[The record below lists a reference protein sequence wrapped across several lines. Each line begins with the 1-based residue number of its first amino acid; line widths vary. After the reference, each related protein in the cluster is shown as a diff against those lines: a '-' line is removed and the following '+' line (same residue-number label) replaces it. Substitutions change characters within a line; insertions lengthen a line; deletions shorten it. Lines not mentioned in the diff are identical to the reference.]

1 MTDDQLRALVRD
13 AVARHLG
20 GRVHVSPGHAVGPHG
35 EPITPSAPAAV
46 TIDVRLHPSH
56 YRHDL
61 PAGGDETSGGA
72 SPCLIEPRVSC
83 NHCGYC
89 QSHGH

>member
-20 GRVHVSPGHAVGPHG
+20 QAPLAPM
-35 EPITPSAPAAV
+35 PAAPGAAAAAATSGIV
-46 TIDVRLHPSH
+46 LRHPSH
-56 YRHDL
+56 YRYAL
-61 PAGGDETSGGA
+61 ASGEDMDG
-72 SPCLIEPRVSC
+72 PCLIEPTVRC

>member
-20 GRVHVSPGHAVGPHG
+20 QTQASATAPGTAHN
-35 EPITPSAPAAV
+35 AAV
-46 TIDVRLHPSH
+46 LRHSSHHRYTLPS
-56 YRHDL
+56 
-61 PAGGDETSGGA
+61 GGDADG
-72 SPCLIEPRVSC
+72 PCLIEPSVLC
-83 NHCGYC
+83 NHCGFC

>member
-1 MTDDQLRALVRD
+1 MTDDQLRALVRE

-20 GRVHVSPGHAVGPHG
+20 HAEPHAAG
-35 EPITPSAPAAV
+35 APMMLLRQHA
-46 TIDVRLHPSH
+46 SH
-56 YRHDL
+56 YRYAL
-61 PAGGDETSGGA
+61 ASGDDADG
-72 SPCLIEPRVSC
+72 PCLIEPAVRC

>member
-20 GRVHVSPGHAVGPHG
+20 ERASEAAPSPLSALHVHDAPVASAVSV
-35 EPITPSAPAAV
+35 V
-46 TIDVRLHPSH
+46 VRQHPSH
-56 YRHDL
+56 YRYGL
-61 PAGGDETSGGA
+61 PSGDDADG
-72 SPCLIEPRVSC
+72 PCLIEPTVRC

>member
-1 MTDDQLRALVRD
+1 MNEEQLRALVRD

-20 GRVHVSPGHAVGPHG
+20 PADQVRHEERPLSFTGHA
-35 EPITPSAPAAV
+35 
-46 TIDVRLHPSH
+46 SH
-56 YRHDL
+56 FRYTL
-61 PAGGDETSGGA
+61 PESDG
-72 SPCLIEPRVSC
+72 PCLIEPTVRC

>member
-20 GRVHVSPGHAVGPHG
+20 QGAASHAAY
-35 EPITPSAPAAV
+35 APDAAAV
-46 TIDVRLHPSH
+46 SVVVRQHPSH
-56 YRHDL
+56 YRYGL
-61 PAGGDETSGGA
+61 PSGDDADG
-72 SPCLIEPRVSC
+72 PCLIEPAVRC

>member
-20 GRVHVSPGHAVGPHG
+20 HRDIPD
-35 EPITPSAPAAV
+35 AAATSV
-46 TIDVRLHPSH
+46 VVLRQHPSH
-56 YRHDL
+56 YRYAL
-61 PAGGDETSGGA
+61 ASGDESDG
-72 SPCLIEPRVSC
+72 PCLIEPAVRC
-83 NHCGYC
+83 NHCGFC

>member
-1 MTDDQLRALVRD
+1 MTDDQLRALVRE

-20 GRVHVSPGHAVGPHG
+20 VGESP
-35 EPITPSAPAAV
+35 PAAAP
-46 TIDVRLHPSH
+46 IALLRHHASH
-56 YRHDL
+56 YRYAL
-61 PAGGDETSGGA
+61 ANGDDADG
-72 SPCLIEPRVSC
+72 PCLIEPAVRC